1 MIFKRIAAKSKRT
14 SERSRIERLIRYI
27 SNPESSRSPDADGS
41 EFKIEKCTYFRA
53 VNYFCDTSDIPGLCQ
68 ETADLAD
75 QKHVNASCVINHYL
89 LSFDKFYVPSND
101 EIDFSVKT
109 LMTTFEMLE
118 CQHVY
123 GRHDDTDNIH
133 VHILVNRVNPSTY
146 QAHRINGGFDIR
158 AGHQARML
166 IEEALCL
173 TPAPKSSSPAFTPI
187 ELATG
192 FEQWD
197 RTITSIVKPIL
208 DITKSWE
215 YLHLC
220 LNEQGMTLIRS
231 GNGLV
236 ITLGSY
242 LVRASKIDQRLSKN
256 NLELKLG
263 PYQPPYIIR
272 NVQVN
277 LEEFSRPIQLIKDD
291 KLRMAVFSVYL
302 RDRAKFLYL
311 KSILPGSVAKSIDNE
326 MRSFKAQIN
335 AKLKKL
341 SEEQW
346 ENEEEI
352 AAKLR
357 EKLEKF
363 KVERQQFWQKEIEN
377 APTGDYLNFDKW
389 CELKNIDFNKFY
401 QLSDTKNHQWQ
412 LLKLRLDCMGSTPL
426 DEIIEGYSGVSGNE
440 IDCLPDN
447 GTGQF
452 PNAIQSSTLSN
463 NR

>member
-27 SNPESSRSPDADGS
+27 SNPERSLSPDADGS
-41 EFKIEKCTYFRA
+41 EHKIEKCTYFRA
-53 VNYFCDTSDIPGLCQ
+53 VNYFSNETDLAAICQ
-68 ETADLAD
+68 ETIDLAE
-75 QKHVNASCVINHYL
+75 QKHVNASGVINHYL
-89 LSFDKFYVPSND
+89 LSFDKFYEPSSH

-109 LMTTFEMLE
+109 LMTTFEMQD

-123 GRHDDTDNIH
+123 GRHDDTENIH

-146 QAHRINGGFDIR
+146 QTHRINGGFDIK
-158 AGHQARML
+158 AGHQAREF
-166 IEEALCL
+166 IEKALGL
-173 TPAPKSSSPAFTPI
+173 VAPKKSASRAYTPI
-187 ELATG
+187 ELKTG

-197 RTITSIVKPIL
+197 RTITSLVKPIL
-208 DITKSWE
+208 GIARSWE

-277 LEEFSRPIQLIKDD
+277 LEEFSRPIELIKED

-302 RDRAKFLYL
+302 RDRARFQYL
-311 KSILPGSVAKSIDNE
+311 KSVIPGSVAKSIDNE
-326 MRSFKAQIN
+326 MRSYKAHIN

-346 ENEEEI
+346 ANEEEI

-363 KVERQQFWQKEIEN
+363 KVERQQFWQMEIEK
-377 APTGDYLNFDKW
+377 APTGDYHNFDKW
-389 CELKNIDFNKFY
+389 CELKNIDFEKFY
-401 QLSDTKNHQWQ
+401 KLSDTKNHQGQ
-412 LLKLRLDCMGSTPL
+412 ILELRLNSTGSIPL
-426 DEIIEGYSGVSGNE
+426 NEIFERYSGVSRNE
-440 IDCLPDN
+440 
-447 GTGQF
+447 T
-452 PNAIQSSTLSN
+452 